1 MEPLIITAA
10 LTGAEVTRKQ
20 TPYLPLTPEEIAD
33 AAYACWQAGASIL
46 HLHARDE
53 QGRATQDRGVYQ
65 QIIEL
70 IKERCDII
78 VQVST
83 GGAVGMTAEERLQP
97 VTLSPEMATLS
108 LGTVN
113 FGDGV
118 FLNTPQDIEAFAK
131 AMIQHGV
138 RPELEIFEVG
148 MITTALRLAKQGL
161 LPHHLHFDFVM
172 GIPGAIDASAE
183 NLLLMK
189 NQLPKGATW
198 SVAAVGR
205 HQLPMNTMAI
215 VLGGHVRTGFEDNI
229 YYRKGELATS
239 NAQLVERIARLA
251 NELGRDVSTVDK
263 TRKLLELT
271 F

>member
-1 MEPLIITAA
+1 MEKLIITVA
-10 LTGAEVTRKQ
+10 LTGAEVTREQ
-20 TPYLPLTPEEIAD
+20 TPYLPITPEEIAD
-33 AAYACWQAGASIL
+33 SAYECWKAGASIA
-46 HLHARDE
+46 HVHVRDA
-53 QGRATQDRGVYQ
+53 QGRPTQDRETYRKV
-65 QIIEL
+65 IEL

-113 FGDGV
+113 FGDDV
-118 FLNTPQDIEAFAK
+118 FMNTPKDIETFAK
-131 AMIQHGV
+131 AMIQYGV

-148 MITTALRLAKQGL
+148 MITTALRLAKKGL
-161 LPHHLHFDFVM
+161 LPGHLHFDFVM
-172 GIPGAIDASAE
+172 GVPGAIDATAE

-189 NQLPKGATW
+189 NMLPEGATW

-205 HQLPMNTMAI
+205 HQLPMNTLAI

-239 NAQLVERIARLA
+239 NAQLVERLVRLA
-251 NELGRDVSTVDK
+251 GELGREVATPAEA
-263 TRKLLELT
+263 RKLLELT
-271 F
+271 L